1 MLGLLPAELWDYGL
15 TDLGRGVAT
24 ALGRKKP
31 RTALSISG
39 LGNCI
44 PARSA
49 RAALVTAIKALELPP
64 SARIGV
70 PLYCCAVVFKAI
82 IAAGCRPRFIDVD
95 PATFC
100 MAAADLR
107 AKSSEVD
114 AVVAVHM
121 FGNVCDIPSLREVV
135 PGKPIIED
143 CALSLGS
150 KLNGHMTGSFGN
162 VAVLSFRSGKYLSV
176 GEGGALFS
184 KHEQICA
191 RSAQMISGLHT
202 PSRTEECVHV
212 AKTFMRSMLRSRP
225 LYGLAGYALW
235 EAYNRRAEFSEKSP
249 VVQGQIYRTD
259 LSLARERLA
268 QLEGAIEIQRANAD
282 YLARTLNLESSML
295 CCEKSNT
302 FYNRYQYPLTF
313 PSQEHRDLM
322 AAYLNKKQIDT
333 SKPLQDAVNVAT
345 TYYDYKGDC
354 PATEQLSK
362 RALVIPTYHTLKKGE
377 VENIARFVNQGWAE
391 ISSRNLSVG
400 CTVHEASRREIAA
413 DAGYDR
419 TWPQGTKS
427 GL

>member
-1 MLGLLPAELWDYGL
+1 MANSAGVEEAKRTFFVLGLLPAELWDYRL
-15 TDLGRGVAT
+15 PDLGQGVAT
-24 ALGRKKP
+24 ALGRKQP
-31 RTALSISG
+31 NTALSITG

-64 SARIGV
+64 NARIGV

-82 IAAGCRPRFIDVD
+82 IAAGCRPRFIDVE

-100 MAAADLR
+100 MSAADLR
-107 AKSSEVD
+107 AKHSEVD

-121 FGNVCDIPSLREVV
+121 FGNVCDIPSLREGM

-150 KLNGHMTGSFGN
+150 KLNGQMTGSFGDA
-162 VAVLSFRSGKYLSV
+162 AVLSFRSGKYLSV

-191 RSAQMISGLHT
+191 RSAQMISALHA
-202 PSRTEECVHV
+202 PSRKEECVHV
-212 AKTFMRSMLRSRP
+212 AKTFMRSVLRSKP

-235 EAYNRRAEFSEKSP
+235 DAYNRRAEFSEKSP

-259 LSLARERLA
+259 LSLTRKRLA
-268 QLEGAIEIQRANAD
+268 QLETAIEIQRANAD
-282 YLARTLNLESSML
+282 YFARTLTLEPSML
-295 CCEKSNT
+295 CHEGPNT

-313 PSQEHRDLM
+313 PSQGHRDSM
-322 AAYLNKKQIDT
+322 AAYLHKKQIDT
-333 SKPLQDAVNVAT
+333 AKPLQDAADVAT

-354 PATEQLSK
+354 PAAEQLSK
-362 RALVIPTYHTLKKGE
+362 RTLVIPNYHTLKKTE
-377 VENIARFVNQGWAE
+377 IARIAQSLNHGWAE
-391 ISSRNLSVG
+391 LASGDPSVQSAVRASSL
-400 CTVHEASRREIAA
+400 HETFPA
-413 DAGYDR
+413 
-419 TWPQGTKS
+419 
-427 GL
+427 